1 MSSIANRK
9 FTDMKQIEFQ
19 QNGSGEISAM
29 LTQPLLENSS
39 TYMCEVTDLQCTIG
53 RELAFP
59 EDQWLFSI
67 VRRPLSGTHTAFLNT
82 QKFKEFVRSME
93 SGPNQ
98 DNDINFYGTWIDDNG
113 QIEWVWDYWKSSDNT
128 PSVIPYAI
136 RGMRFIVL
144 SGRYYSAMDF
154 VYDIS
159 RRIQDIDKEIKHK
172 ENEELAAD
180 EQKDN
185 GDDYFNWTEDRYHI
199 GVGCDAGGRIVF
211 RMSQYFRRNYMMF
224 TSKLFQEI
232 TGYHRFIGEY
242 STDGHRDIIY
252 NIDDFVRLNP
262 TRVLDAGQLEQIT
275 EIDEADAQ
283 FQASI
288 WILADMYSVAV
299 FAHPRT
305 TGDMRIPNG
314 SIIPI
319 QDGIDIR
326 KKIIVEVSLPISHTL
341 AWNGEKESTRYV
353 LQEFVFPSESLSF
366 GFDSQSDFT
375 KSSIKFRVKSL
386 HGEMVLL
393 NGGTTLALKKLQEG
407 QMQAFRVS
415 VLLEYDDWDNSKQA
429 FVRKK
434 RPLDLEQGGFF
445 YLKLLFTK
453 ETI

>member
-59 EDQWLFSI
+59 KDQWLFTITS
-67 VRRPLSGTHTAFLNT
+67 RPHSGTHTAYLNT
-82 QKFKEFVRSME
+82 GKLKEYIELRE
-93 SGPNQ
+93 SGHSAIVQ
-98 DNDINFYGTWIDDNG
+98 FYGVWQDTDKG
-113 QIEWVWDYWKSSDNT
+113 IEWQPDSWVKNEDDT
-128 PSVIPYAI
+128 FEDIPATKTVDRTFYSP
-136 RGMRFIVL
+136 VNC
-144 SGRYYSAMDF
+144 YSAMDL
-154 VYDIS
+154 VYQLSNLVKIF
-159 RRIQDIDKEIKHK
+159 DKKIKVI
-172 ENEELAAD
+172 ENDEN

-185 GDDYFNWTEDRYHI
+185 GDDIFNWTEERYHI
-199 GVGCDAGGRIVF
+199 GLGCDAGGRLVF
-211 RMSQYFRRNYMMF
+211 RLSQYFRRNYMII
-224 TSKLFQEI
+224 TSKLFQKT
-232 TGYHRFIGEY
+232 TGYHQFIGEF
-242 STDGHRDIIY
+242 SSDGNRGVIH
-252 NIDDFVRLNP
+252 NIDDFVRLHPNK
-262 TRVLDAGQLEQIT
+262 VLDQDTFGAVAGSDDDDEIERVYNILEFLGVRT
-275 EIDEADAQ
+275 VDVSD
-283 FQASI
+283 
-288 WILADMYSVAV
+288 
-299 FAHPRT
+299 HPHT
-305 TGDMRIPNG
+305 AGDMMVENG
-314 SIIPI
+314 DMIPI

-341 AWNGEKESTRYV
+341 AWNGKKESTRYV
-353 LQEFVFPSESLSF
+353 LQEFIFPSESLSF
-366 GFDSQSDFT
+366 GFDNQTDFT
-375 KSSIKFRVKSL
+375 KSSIKFREKSL

-415 VLLEYDDWDNSKQA
+415 VLLEYDDWDNGKQE

-434 RPLDLEQGGFF
+434 RPLNLEQGGFF